1 MPSIKQPCPVCCTDY
16 LTKNM
21 PEHIMTHHRQAVRPR
36 QTQPNHCCYAYVVG
50 ADGEEVSF
58 CVCLTCKRGTMS
70 DGYEGNGSRWITMH
84 AKSKG
89 CRAAHG
95 AALAAL
101 REELAVAPVA
111 RAQSEEP
118 TPLADLWTSWKAH
131 SRMRPY
137 MEEIETSCKDMSA
150 EEEDP
155 VFDPAEGLRQVVMS
169 AIGYKKEVSMKKEE
183 MEKMVVAHEEEL
195 ITHRDVIR
203 QHEVSIRNMMA
214 ALNQQNLELAEL
226 RRRTA
231 ALEKEN
237 TALKESPT

>member
-1 MPSIKQPCPVCCTDY
+1 MPTVNAKCPLCPWNRYVYKLPSHILECHRALIKLNKT
-16 LTKNM
+16 
-21 PEHIMTHHRQAVRPR
+21 QA
-36 QTQPNHCCYAYVVG
+36 NHCCYAYIVR
-50 ADGEEVSF
+50 DGEETPF

-84 AKSKG
+84 AKSKD

-101 REELAVAPVA
+101 REELVGPVPLT
-111 RAQSEEP
+111 QPEGP
-118 TPLADLWTSWKAH
+118 KPLADLWALWKSH
-131 SRMRPY
+131 GRMRPY

-169 AIGYKKEVSMKKEE
+169 AIGYKKEVAVKKEE
-183 MEKMVVAHEEEL
+183 IEKMVVAHEEEL

-203 QHEVSIRNMMA
+203 QHEISIRNMMA
-214 ALNQQNLELAEL
+214 EIAEL
-226 RRRTA
+226 HRRTA
-231 ALEKEN
+231 ALETEN
-237 TALKESPT
+237 MALKEKPH